1 MSLKLHEYVAKRD
14 GIPVDEAARRS
25 LARTWELAQ
34 SGKVMSLITA
44 FVRGLPYEQ
53 NAGRNMALA
62 KDVRDAKFGYT
73 PLYGYWTYDESDPG
87 TGEKTGRKEK
97 IKEDTLLVSV
107 PDRMPNDDFRSTVL
121 AWVKRYQQEA
131 RRGQVRG
138 RRCRLSLGC
147 QRNGIA
153 TGQVVDQPAGG
164 DL

>member
-1 MSLKLHEYVAKRD
+1 
-14 GIPVDEAARRS
+14 
-25 LARTWELAQ
+25 
-34 SGKVMSLITA
+34 MSLITA

-131 RRGQVRG
+131 AVAKYADADVGYLLAANGTESRLGRWSINRLAEIYSQMRWEPMPPTASSCSRRQTTTPGQP
-138 RRCRLSLGC
+138 SL
-147 QRNGIA
+147 RFR
-153 TGQVVDQPAGG
+153 
-164 DL
+164 